1 MKRLGI
7 SVYPDIQSFE
17 TIKEYIKLASKYG
30 FTRVFS
36 SMWSVEGTAQE
47 VLEYFE
53 ELIQVAHSYNM
64 QVSLDVNPDCFAKI
78 GASYDDLRVF
88 NDLGVDILRM
98 DICYGLEKDVQLV
111 NNPYGIVIEFNA
123 SIMNDDYFK
132 SMIARGANKDNI
144 ITGHNFYPQR
154 YCGMKWNK
162 FIDISGKLKKCGLQV
177 TAFVT
182 SHNKNACGVW
192 DAKDGLC
199 TVELMRQWS
208 LDQQVRALVA
218 SKVVDTILIGNA
230 CASEE
235 EMKMASE
242 AVKEIEPNQNDPVVK
257 MMMHFGATRERF
269 FPQYK
274 IRVKPEKDISKEERK
289 ILFEFFPHSDVGD
302 SSEWIWRSRMGRF
315 LNEKIVYRKWEKASF
330 DVGDVVIINENYQ
343 HYAGEVQIVLR
354 PIVNDG
360 TRNLIGHLQKEEL
373 EILNLIEEGAVVIF
387 LEEESR

>member
-78 GASYDDLRVF
+78 GASYDNLRVF

-235 EMKMASE
+235 ELKMASE

-387 LEEESR
+387 LEEES

>member
-98 DICYGLEKDVQLV
+98 DICYGLEKDVQLI

-235 EMKMASE
+235 ELKMASE
-242 AVKEIEPNQNDPVVK
+242 AIKEIEPNQNDPVVK

-289 ILFEFFPHSDVGD
+289 ILFDFFPHSDVGD

-387 LEEESR
+387 LEEES

>member
-235 EMKMASE
+235 ELKMASE
-242 AVKEIEPNQNDPVVK
+242 AIKEIEPNQNDPVVK

-387 LEEESR
+387 LEEES

>member
-235 EMKMASE
+235 ELKMASE

-289 ILFEFFPHSDVGD
+289 ILFDFFPHSDVGD

-315 LNEKIVYRKWEKASF
+315 LSEKIAYRKWEKASF

-387 LEEESR
+387 LEEES

>member
-235 EMKMASE
+235 ELKMASE
-242 AVKEIEPNQNDPVVK
+242 AIKEIEPNQNDPVVK

-289 ILFEFFPHSDVGD
+289 ILFDFYPHSDVGD

-387 LEEESR
+387 LEEES

>member
-235 EMKMASE
+235 ELKMASE

-289 ILFEFFPHSDVGD
+289 ILFDFFPHSDVGD

-315 LNEKIVYRKWEKASF
+315 LNEKIAYRKWEKASF

-387 LEEESR
+387 LEEES

>member
-182 SHNKNACGVW
+182 SHNKNTCGVW

-235 EMKMASE
+235 ELKMASE
-242 AVKEIEPNQNDPVVK
+242 AIKEIEPNQNDPVVK

-289 ILFEFFPHSDVGD
+289 ILFDFFPHSDVGD

-330 DVGDVVIINENYQ
+330 DVGDVVLINENYQ

-387 LEEESR
+387 LEEES

>member
-98 DICYGLEKDVQLV
+98 DICYGLEKDVQLI

-235 EMKMASE
+235 ELKMASE

-289 ILFEFFPHSDVGD
+289 ILFDFFPHSDVGD

-387 LEEESR
+387 LEEES

>member
-235 EMKMASE
+235 ELKMTSE
-242 AVKEIEPNQNDPVVK
+242 AIKEIEPNQNDPVVK

-274 IRVKPEKDISKEERK
+274 IRVKPEKNISKEERK

-387 LEEESR
+387 LEEES

>member
-235 EMKMASE
+235 ELKMASE
-242 AVKEIEPNQNDPVVK
+242 AIKEIEPNQNDPVVK

-274 IRVKPEKDISKEERK
+274 IRVKPEKNISKEERK
-289 ILFEFFPHSDVGD
+289 ILFDFFPHSDVGD

-387 LEEESR
+387 LEEES